1 MDKETKEAVDYL
13 LALKSSLDSEAC
25 FSIEKLVFELMN
37 ATEEIK
43 IMKYTHTIN

>member
-25 FSIEKLVFELMN
+25 FSIEKLVFELID
-37 ATEEIK
+37 ATETIR
-43 IMKYTHTIN
+43 IMKYTHTTN